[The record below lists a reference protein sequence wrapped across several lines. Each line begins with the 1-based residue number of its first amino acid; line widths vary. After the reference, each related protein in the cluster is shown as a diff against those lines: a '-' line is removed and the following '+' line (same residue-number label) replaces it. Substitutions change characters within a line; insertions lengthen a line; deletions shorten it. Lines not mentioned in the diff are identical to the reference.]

1 MKICLSTEE
10 VTLFSWLT
18 QEAIKLIVI
27 FSSTLLFNP
36 SLQPWPSL
44 SQHVDLTKSQ
54 LSSYTVCVCV
64 CVCVY
69 VCVCVCDIFQ
79 SFITVIHRLSSFFF
93 FLFLIFS
100 SFLSFLFFCI
110 FYIISSLSFFSSHL
124 PNFSSRLCSM
134 AIDSPKPL
142 QYCNDSKHYTYHFY
156 SVHNCPL
163 LRHYKKQ
170 RYWLINVNY
179 FYISVVIH
187 LFITW

>member
-1 MKICLSTEE
+1 MYLS
-10 VTLFSWLT
+10 VVSN
-18 QEAIKLIVI
+18 IKLPPLMLWWWLW
-27 FSSTLLFNP
+27 LLTFKGGKEWN
-36 SLQPWPSL
+36 
-44 SQHVDLTKSQ
+44 KG
-54 LSSYTVCVCV
+54 V

-156 SVHNCPL
+156 SVYNCPL

-170 RYWLINVNY
+170 RCWLINVNY